1 MRPGSAR
8 SAWDK
13 AAYAEASRA
22 AAERCAGTP
31 RGGQGGG
38 RAPAAAGRV
47 LVTWRVLASPP
58 ASRRVQC
65 ARAHPG
71 AAPGA
76 RVWRTGRARGRGTPR
91 RGAGDAG
98 GGTAERTVGPARFP
112 EGRGGAEA
120 ELAAARAHG
129 DRDAAARLD
138 GNAGASPCSPA
149 SCRGARCRP
158 RPRPRPGGTHGGP
171 APAPRVWGRGLPAPL
186 SRCDRGPSGAAVPGS
201 HLLVSDVINTC
212 RGNRFGK
219 VEEIGC
225 FGKLNLWCL

>member
-1 MRPGSAR
+1 MRRRRERGRSGARGHRGAVRAVGEPLRPRAGCSSPGVCWRAPL
-8 SAWDK
+8 
-13 AAYAEASRA
+13 RA
-22 AAERCAGTP
+22 AGCSALARTREQPPELACGERGVRGDVVP
-31 RGGQGGG
+31 RAVARATLAVGPRSG
-38 RAPAAAGRV
+38 RWDQHVFLRGREG
-47 LVTWRVLASPP
+47 
-58 ASRRVQC
+58 RRPSWPRRAC
-65 ARAHPG
+65 AR
-71 AAPGA
+71 
-76 RVWRTGRARGRGTPR
+76 
-91 RGAGDAG
+91 
-98 GGTAERTVGPARFP
+98 
-112 EGRGGAEA
+112 
-120 ELAAARAHG
+120 